1 MRLFLKSLVWSA
13 AVFLAACAST
23 DREWV
28 RSFPQE
34 TAEYKFYVGRGT
46 STGSEGAA
54 FNQAVKDAYDQA
66 ARENFGVERR
76 FSSETYQTETDATLT
91 ERTLEQGYVARF
103 DNFDK
108 VDQYIENTKGRHD
121 VWLLYRFSKKSIARE
136 RERLRAEK
144 QPEKRELSVVGS
156 SKNRAKGILEIETVP
171 ADGAVVYVD
180 GDRYGLTPLRLI
192 GSLATGKHT
201 LRIDHPHY
209 KTVTEDVI
217 IVPNKT
223 VSVKKTLVPAYVT
236 LDISTDPVNAEVFLD
251 ERKMGT
257 APVSFQAPVGK
268 KASLRLFHPETEEM
282 ITMLDLKKGEN
293 KRLSLSLVEKTGRF
307 SVFSFPGGASVYL
320 DRKKVGETPLRA
332 LPIARG
338 SHSFTLEREGYAPV
352 TESFYAKGGQEIS
365 RNLELKEQKAGTEY
379 IGSKMMQTTNAVDK
393 YHQYEEVLPPKTVPS
408 ISSAAGP
415 EEIILSLMRW
425 SYPSSIIR
433 GRTSYKAGE
442 KGGTD
447 FFVFLSFD
455 AEAYRTLF
463 AERMIQALK
472 NAGERQESRDLS
484 VDCFYEAGDEGQV
497 LCRPEPQKASDT
509 VFVKT
514 GKITHGFWSDKAPF
528 ERFVLMTQRDGRR
541 EKVAPYEKRT
551 VMVTVYDRQNKKR
564 TAVRETVYL
573 LRFITD
579 KNRNVI
585 FMPMFQNGFESY
597 VFIAKT
603 DIKPSEVSRIVLEI
617 SAGRPAED
625 PFPPIQKNKNKKKNT
640 LRQNRRGRR

>member
-1 MRLFLKSLVWSA
+1 MRFFFKSLVWSA
-13 AVFLAACAST
+13 AVFLAACASA
-23 DREWV
+23 DKQWV

-46 STGSEGAA
+46 SAGSEGAA
-54 FNQAVKDAYDQA
+54 FNKAVKDAYDQA

-91 ERTLEQGYVARF
+91 ERTVEQGYAARF

-108 VDQYIENTKGRHD
+108 VDQYIENTKDRYD
-121 VWLLYRFSKKSIARE
+121 VWLLYRFSKKSIAKE

-144 QPEKRELSVVGS
+144 SQPEKRELSVVGS
-156 SKNRAKGILEIETVP
+156 SKNKTKGILEIETVP

-192 GSLATGKHT
+192 GALATGKHT

-209 KTVTEDVI
+209 KTVSEDVI

-223 VSVKKTLVPAYVT
+223 VSVKKTLVPAYVAIT
-236 LDISTDPVNAEVFLD
+236 VSTDPVNAEVFLD

-282 ITMLDLKKGEN
+282 ITLLDLKKGEN

-320 DRKKVGETPLRA
+320 DRKKVGETPLRT

-352 TESFYAKGGQEIS
+352 TESFFAKGGEEIS
-365 RNLELKEQKAGTEY
+365 RNIELKKQKAGMEF
-379 IGSKMMQTTNAVDK
+379 IGSRTAHITNSVDK
-393 YHQYEEVLPPKTVPS
+393 FHQYEEVLPPKTAPN
-408 ISSAAGP
+408 ISPAAGP
-415 EEIILSLMRW
+415 EEILLSLMRW
-425 SYPSSIIR
+425 SSASPIIR
-433 GRTSYKAGE
+433 GRTSYKADE
-442 KGGTD
+442 KGGTE

-463 AERMIQALK
+463 AERMVQALK
-472 NAGERQESRDLS
+472 NAGEQLESSDGTL
-484 VDCFYEAGDEGQV
+484 DCFYESESEGQI
-497 LCRPEPQKASDT
+497 LCRPEPLKTSDT
-509 VFVKT
+509 IFVKT
-514 GKITHGFWSDKAPF
+514 GPVAHGFWTDKAPF
-528 ERFVLMTQRDGRR
+528 ERFVLMTRRDGRR
-541 EKVAPYEKRT
+541 EKILPYEKRT
-551 VMVTVYDRQNKKR
+551 VSVTVYDRRNNKQ
-564 TAVRETVYL
+564 TALRETVYVL
-573 LRFITD
+573 KFITD

-597 VFIAKT
+597 VFVSKT
-603 DIKPSEVSRIVLEI
+603 DIKPSDISRVVLEI
-617 SAGRPAED
+617 SPGRPAED
-625 PFPPIQKNKNKKKNT
+625 PFPPVQKNKKKSS
-640 LRQNRRGRR
+640 LRKNRKRFK